1 MADFKRLNEI
11 NELVSFLGNGKVNI
25 VAGLRRS
32 GKTYLLTVLFKKH
45 LIEKQHILEKEI
57 GILKLNDENRNI
69 KTLIQLDL
77 VVSKLVNNGIK
88 VLIVDEAQLING
100 YVKFF
105 SDFVKDNKNI
115 TLYISGS
122 NSDILSL
129 DIIRNFKELA
139 NSLYL
144 RSLTYKEI
152 IEDKSDYSFEEYML
166 YGGLPI
172 IINEQPEKRVAELHR
187 IYDEIYELDIR
198 DRLEGKLNYLTKKH
212 IDEIL
217 SLLASSTSPFSPS
230 QVATRFTKGADNT
243 KFDMMLLIKDIEDIL
258 EFFDN
263 SFLTSYIE
271 VDDFNEKAPLKNIG
285 LNKKYYFSDNGIRY
299 ISCENQNKARSNCLE
314 NAVYL
319 ELVSRGINPRGKI
332 ILNKKREVEGEIDFN
347 FRFNSEEYHIQVA
360 HTITTAN
367 YDREIGNF
375 NLINT
380 KSHRILVYLYDFIGI
395 KEETI
400 KCLQSD
406 SFFKLDGF
414 GAAYEN

>member
-1 MADFKRLNEI
+1 M
-11 NELVSFLGNGKVNI
+11 
-25 VAGLRRS
+25 
-32 GKTYLLTVLFKKH
+32 
-45 LIEKQHILEKEI
+45 
-57 GILKLNDENRNI
+57 
-69 KTLIQLDL
+69 
-77 VVSKLVNNGIK
+77 
-88 VLIVDEAQLING
+88 DEAQLING

-115 TLYISGS
+115 TLYFSGS

-129 DIIRNFKELA
+129 DIVRNFKELA
-139 NSLYL
+139 NPLYL

-152 IEDKSDYSFEEYML
+152 IEEKSDYSFEEYML
-166 YGGLPI
+166 YGGLPS

-187 IYDEIYELDIR
+187 IYDEVYELDIR
-198 DRLEGKLNYLTKKH
+198 DRLEGKLNYLAKKQ
-212 IDEIL
+212 INEIL
-217 SLLASSTSPFSPS
+217 SLLASSASPFSPS
-230 QVATRFTKGADNT
+230 QVATRFTKGVDNT
-243 KFDMMLLIKDIEDIL
+243 KFDMMLLIKDIEDVL

-271 VDDFNEKAPLKNIG
+271 VDDFNEKTPLDNIG

-299 ISCENQNKARSNCLE
+299 INCENQNKARSNCLE

-319 ELVSRGINPRGKI
+319 ELVSKGINPRGKI

-380 KSHRILVYLYDFIGI
+380 KSLKMLVYLYDFIGI

-406 SFFKLDGF
+406 SLFKLDGF
-414 GAAYEN
+414 GAF